1 MKILSRAIIII
12 VDKMSAHI
20 QILKWPYLK
29 QIIQVLDKQ
38 IYTK

>member
-20 QILKWPYLK
+20 HTLKWLYLK
-29 QIIQVLDKQ
+29 QIIQVIDKQ
-38 IYTK
+38 I